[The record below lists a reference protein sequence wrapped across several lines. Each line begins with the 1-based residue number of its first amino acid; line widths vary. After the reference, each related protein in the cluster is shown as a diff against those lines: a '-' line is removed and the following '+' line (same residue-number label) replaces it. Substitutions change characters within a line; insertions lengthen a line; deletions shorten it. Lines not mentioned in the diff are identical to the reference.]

1 MNIMN
6 IGRVISAVT
15 RFVITAVTRGLND
28 TGRQLALAQEGVTE
42 FWANYNRLLSEKC
55 D

>member
-1 MNIMN
+1 MF
-6 IGRVISAVT
+6 ISGGLTTLGSCANST
-15 RFVITAVTRGLND
+15 ITAVTRGLND